1 MAERKL
7 RQPLIRREALERVR
21 DARLA
26 EAGVLLEA
34 SQFAGAVYLA
44 GYAVEC
50 QLKVAIC
57 ARLDWA
63 SLLGTFKIHD
73 LPTLLLYTGLE
84 KKLQADL
91 SIRQSFNT
99 IAALWNDK
107 DGSPSVRYQAAGSID
122 EATATKFMDC
132 IRSKTEGVIPWL
144 QKAMS

>member
-7 RQPLIRREALERVR
+7 RQPLISREALERVR

-26 EAGVLLEA
+26 EASVLLA
-34 SQFAGAVYLA
+34 AHQFAGAVYLA

-57 ARLDWA
+57 ARLDWE
-63 SLLGTFKIHD
+63 SLRGTFKIHD

-84 KKLQADL
+84 KELQANAPVW
-91 SIRQSFNT
+91 RSFNT

-107 DGSPSVRYQAAGSID
+107 DGSPTIRYQGAGSID
-122 EATATKFMDC
+122 EETATKFMDC
-132 IRSKTEGVIPWL
+132 IQSKTKGVIPWL